1 MNLFFLIPL
10 VAGIAANHVAKNAS
24 DEISYL
30 MGSVTFF
37 SFILSLVIAPWEVK
51 LVVLAIALLS
61 TYGFWRQPVGEDELT
76 SGSQTSQEAGQ
87 KQAEPNEQKDNSAGE
102 ELIGT
107 YRGQPYHING
117 SRHQKL
123 GQQQTEP
130 NEQKDNSDGEE
141 LTGTYRGK
149 TYHINDSRL
158 PKQPHPEYKLKY
170 RGVSVEK
177 NKNQSSQDKN

>member
-10 VAGIAANHVAKNAS
+10 VAGIAANHIAKKAS

-61 TYGFWRQPVGEDELT
+61 TYGFWRQPVGEDELA
-76 SGSQTSQEAGQ
+76 SESKSSQESGQ
-87 KQAEPNEQKDNSAGE
+87 KQAEHDEQNDNSAGE

-107 YRGQPYHING
+107 YRGKTYHIHA
-117 SRHQKL
+117 SRHQEL
-123 GQQQTEP
+123 GQQQV
-130 NEQKDNSDGEE
+130 EQKDNSDGEE

-149 TYHINDSRL
+149 TYHINDPRL
-158 PKQPHPEYKLKY
+158 PVQPHPEYKLKY
-170 RGVSVEK
+170 RGVSVDK
-177 NKNQSSQDKN
+177 NKNQASQDKN